1 MNYRTIFHLVSYILL
16 VLAAGMAVSAGVGWW
31 MGDTHDQILGVV
43 YAAGINLAAGGLLNF
58 FTRGS
63 HETMRRDGF
72 AIVTLGWLACA
83 VFGAL
88 PYMLT
93 GVIPGFIS
101 ATFETM
107 SGFTTTGA
115 SVISDC
121 EAVPRGVMFWRCLTQ
136 WLGGMGVL
144 VLCIAV
150 LPFLKAGAM
159 QIFRAEVS
167 GPTKDRL
174 TPHIMT
180 TAKLLWGLYFGMTV
194 ANVLALWLAGMSFY
208 ESVCH
213 AFGTISTSGFSTRTI
228 SVAAYDSVLIECIF
242 IFFLFI
248 SGMNFTLHY
257 YALRGQFGNYWQ
269 DREWRVYVIAW
280 ACGIGF
286 ATLDVHLLQ
295 DTSLAAALRGAAFS
309 VTSIMTSGGFSTADF
324 ALWPA
329 ASKLLLVV
337 MMICGAC
344 AGSTGG
350 GIKLMRCN
358 LVFRHISRE
367 LKKFIR
373 PNAIYKIKYCDR
385 VVEDDMISNISA
397 FVVLYLIVFAFGSLL
412 MCLFTPDTE
421 TAYSAVA
428 ACMGNVG
435 PGLSAVGPLANYGWI
450 HPAGKFIL
458 TGCMLLGRLE
468 LYTLLVIL
476 SPAYWRK

>member
-1 MNYRTIFHLVSYILL
+1 MNFRTIFHLVSHILL
-16 VLAAGMAVSAGVGWW
+16 VLAAGMVLSAAVGWLMHDDRADVLGVAGSAGISGA
-31 MGDTHDQILGVV
+31 MGGILW
-43 YAAGINLAAGGLLNF
+43 YL
-58 FTRGS
+58 TRGS

-72 AIVTLGWLACA
+72 AIVALGWIACA
-83 VFGAL
+83 VVGAL
-88 PYMLT
+88 PYLLT
-93 GVIPGFIS
+93 GVIPGFCS
-101 ATFETM
+101 AVFETM

-115 SVISDC
+115 SVIAVC
-121 EAVPRGVMFWRCLTQ
+121 EEVPRGVMFWRCLTQ

-144 VLCIAV
+144 LLCIAI

-167 GPTKDRL
+167 GPSKDRL

-180 TAKLLWGLYFGMTV
+180 TAKLLWGLYCGLTV
-194 ANVLALWLAGMSFY
+194 ANALALWLAGMSVY
-208 ESVCH
+208 DAVCH
-213 AFGTISTSGFSTRTI
+213 AFGTISTSGFSTRTT

-242 IFFLFI
+242 IFFLFV

-257 YALRGQFGNYWQ
+257 YALRGSFRQYWQ
-269 DREWRVYVIAW
+269 DREWRTYVVFWLCAIV
-280 ACGIGF
+280 F
-286 ATLDVHLLQ
+286 TTLDVRLLQ
-295 DTSLAAALRGAAFS
+295 GTPVAHSLRGAAFS
-309 VTSIMTSGGFSTADF
+309 VTSILTSGGFSTADF

-329 ASKLLLVV
+329 ASRLLLVAL
-337 MMICGAC
+337 MICGAC

-350 GIKLMRCN
+350 GMKLMRCN
-358 LVFRHISRE
+358 LVMRHISRE

-373 PNAIYKIKYCDR
+373 PNAVYKIKYGDR
-385 VVEDDMISNISA
+385 VVDDDLISNISA
-397 FVVLYLIVFAFGSLL
+397 FVVLYLIIFTIGSLL

-421 TAYSAVA
+421 TAFSAVA

-435 PGLSAVGPLANYGWI
+435 PGLSGVGPLANYGWL